1 MSARHKGRKR
11 ALDILY
17 AADVRDLPVSEVL
30 EQERLRALDEPDR
43 AASWDLAQA
52 ILAIALERWEEI
64 DQLIADVSSWPLDR
78 MPAIDR
84 ALVQMATAELLG
96 APETPIAVIIAEAG
110 ELATEYSTEESRGF
124 LQGVLGTLAE
134 KTRHAS

>member
-1 MSARHKGRKR
+1 MSARRKGRKR

-30 EQERLRALDEPDR
+30 EQEHLRAADEPDR
-43 AASWDLAQA
+43 ASSWEMAQS
-52 ILAIALERWEEI
+52 IVAIAVERWDEI
-64 DQLIADVSSWPLDR
+64 DQLIADVSSWPLER

-84 ALVQMATAELLG
+84 ALVRMATAELLG
-96 APETPIAVIIAEAG
+96 SPETPTAVIIAEAG

-134 KTRHAS
+134 KARHAS